1 MRNVLIGAAV
11 VVAFVVGVGIYG
23 ARSFL
28 KTGAD
33 APGLASSPS
42 ETPAVPTNLPPLEQ
56 SDALVRER
64 AGALSDA
71 PAFKEW
77 LKLEALIARL
87 ASAMNMIAGGTVP
100 RETFAPFAPKGKFR
114 VIKKE
119 GRIFADPAAY
129 ARYDGF
135 AVLVS
140 KVDAVAAARLFE
152 ELLPLFDAAQRNL
165 GEKNT
170 SARAAFF
177 AAAKE
182 LLDVPALDGELP
194 LTEGKKGLGWA
205 YADER
210 LESQSPARKQLM
222 RMGPKNQAVIQAKLR
237 AVVLALGAPGLP
249 SRP

>member
-1 MRNVLIGAAV
+1 MRNILIGAAA

-28 KTGAD
+28 KTDAS

-42 ETPAVPTNLPPLEQ
+42 EAPAFPANLPPLEQ
-56 SDALVRER
+56 SDDLVRKR
-64 AGALSDA
+64 AGALSSD
-71 PAFKEW
+71 PALASW
-77 LKLEALIARL
+77 LKLDALIPRL
-87 ASAMNMIAGGTVP
+87 ASAMSMIAGGTVP

-114 VIKKE
+114 VIKRE
-119 GRIFADPAAY
+119 GRIFADPASY

-135 AVLVS
+135 AAFVS
-140 KVDAVAAARLFE
+140 KIDAVAAARLFE

-165 GEKNT
+165 GEKNV

-182 LLDVPALDGELP
+182 LLDVPVLDGELP
-194 LTEGKKGLGWA
+194 LMEGKKGIGWI

-210 LESQSPARKQLM
+210 LESHSPARKQLM
-222 RMGPKNQAVIQAKLR
+222 RMGPKNQAAIQAKLR

-249 SRP
+249 ASR